1 MTSTRWRCTISK
13 SPPSFDVP
21 QNKCSQ
27 DERRDKK
34 RTKQTPRQKSEQ
46 GERRDKNVQGERRDK
61 SVQSKRRDKSVQ
73 SKRRD
78 KKANKANEMQEFI
91 FALLSR
97 RAEVRGVKGLHF
109 VMAKPKSIKLV
120 EFFLKKQ

>member
-13 SPPSFDVP
+13 SPPSSDVP

-27 DERRDKK
+27 DE
-34 RTKQTPRQKSEQ
+34 
-46 GERRDKNVQGERRDK
+46 
-61 SVQSKRRDKSVQ
+61 
-73 SKRRD
+73 RRD

>member
-1 MTSTRWRCTISK
+1 M
-13 SPPSFDVP
+13 
-21 QNKCSQ
+21 QL
-27 DERRDKK
+27 RR
-34 RTKQTPRQKSEQ
+34 TPRQKAY
-46 GERRDKNVQGERRDK
+46 KANAAT
-61 SVQSKRRDKSVQ
+61 KSVQ

>member
-1 MTSTRWRCTISK
+1 MQS
-13 SPPSFDVP
+13 
-21 QNKCSQ
+21 
-27 DERRDKK
+27 RR
-34 RTKQTPRQKSEQ
+34 TPRQKSEQ
-46 GERRDKNVQGERRDK
+46 GERRNKNVQDE
-61 SVQSKRRDKSVQ
+61 
-73 SKRRD
+73 RRD